1 MKQETFWKLLFAD
14 ICGIAGLI
22 WGEMDGL
29 FAALII
35 LMVLDYITGVF
46 VAIFRKKLDSS
57 IGFKGILRKVMM
69 LVLVAVGH
77 VLDVYVLGGDS
88 DVCRTV
94 VCGFYVAN
102 EGISIL
108 ENTARMGVRYPK
120 KLLNIL
126 KQLKTE
132 SEEGVKSEDE
142 HSKD

>member
-1 MKQETFWKLLFAD
+1 MRPETFWKLLFAD
-14 ICGIAGLI
+14 VCGIAGLI
-22 WGEMDGL
+22 WGDMNGL
-29 FAALII
+29 LVALLIM
-35 LMVLDYITGVF
+35 MVMDYITGVF

>member
-1 MKQETFWKLLFAD
+1 MRPETFWKLLFAD
-14 ICGIAGLI
+14 VCGIAGLI
-22 WGEMDGL
+22 WGDMNGL
-29 FAALII
+29 LVALLIM
-35 LMVLDYITGVF
+35 MVLDYITGVF

>member
-1 MKQETFWKLLFAD
+1 MRPETFWKLLFAD
-14 ICGIAGLI
+14 VCGIAGLI
-22 WGEMDGL
+22 WGDMNGL
-29 FAALII
+29 LVALLIM
-35 LMVLDYITGVF
+35 MVLDYITGVF

-126 KQLKTE
+126 RQLKTE
-132 SEEGVKSEDE
+132 SEEGGKSEDE